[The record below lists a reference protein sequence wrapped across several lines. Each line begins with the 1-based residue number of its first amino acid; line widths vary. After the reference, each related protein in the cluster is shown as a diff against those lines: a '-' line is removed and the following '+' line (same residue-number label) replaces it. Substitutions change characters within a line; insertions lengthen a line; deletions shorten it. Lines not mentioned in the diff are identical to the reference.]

1 MKINVISLLA
11 TLSLLASAC
20 GPKDGEYT
28 FRLLTTNDVHGHYF
42 DSLYVSEGTSGSLM
56 SVAWY
61 ADSIRV
67 ADGAENVILLDAG
80 DCLQGDNAAYY
91 YNYVDT
97 VSKHIFARMVEH
109 VGYDAIVVGNHDI
122 ETGHPVYDRLVET
135 MDVPFLAANAIRTDN
150 GKPYFDEYVTLKRH
164 GLNITIIGFTNP
176 NIKSWLSPL
185 LWSGM
190 EFESLL
196 PDFAQKTVDRI
207 RAKEKSDVVIVA
219 VHAGTGRGDGSQLES
234 QGLDLFNS
242 LEGVDFVVCA
252 HDHRPVVHQTDSI
265 CLINAGSHCNMLGSG
280 TVTLKVEGGKVVEKT
295 LSAGLMR
302 LDKSKVDKEMQVLF
316 RPEYEAVKAFTLK
329 EVGRLNTDLRTRDAY
344 VGMSDYLNLIHT
356 LSLEATDAQ
365 ISFAAPLTFN
375 GHIKAGTL
383 VYNDLFTIYP
393 FENQLFEVKMTGA
406 EIKTYLEHSYDGWIN
421 TLDAGQKHVLK
432 IFERADP
439 RTGQSRWSFE
449 TPTYNF
455 DSAAGLIYDVD
466 VTKPFGERIMI
477 RSLAD
482 GSAFDESA
490 DYKVAMTSYRAS
502 GGGELMRKAG
512 VDTDRI
518 DERVTGYY
526 PEIRNSLYD
535 YLVEHGEIDSATISD
550 ASLIG
555 QWRFIPEKKAQAALT
570 RDMELLFSDHSVS
583 YRVLQKSQKLA
594 AGEDAG
600 TDGSGLVSQLREL
613 DGSVAVDDVE

>member
-1 MKINVISLLA
+1 MNMKRTIISLFSAL
-11 TLSLLASAC
+11 TLLTSAC

-42 DSLYVSEGTSGSLM
+42 DSLYVSEGISGSLM

-97 VSKHIFARMVEH
+97 VSKHIFARMVKH

-164 GLNITIIGFTNP
+164 GLNITVIGFTNP

-302 LDKSKVDKEMQVLF
+302 LDKSKVDKEMQALF
-316 RPEYEAVKAFTLK
+316 RPDYEAVKAFTLK

-344 VGMSDYLNLIHT
+344 AGMSDYLNLIHT

-393 FENQLFEVKMTGA
+393 FENQLFEVRMTGA

-466 VTKPFGERIMI
+466 VTRPSGERIMI

-490 DYKVAMTSYRAS
+490 EYKVAMTSYRAS

-512 VDTDRI
+512 IDTDRI

-526 PEIRNSLYD
+526 PEIRNILYD

-550 ASLIG
+550 ASVIG

-570 RDMELLFSDHSVS
+570 RDMELLFSV
-583 YRVLQKSQKLA
+583 K
-594 AGEDAG
+594 
-600 TDGSGLVSQLREL
+600 
-613 DGSVAVDDVE
+613 

>member
-1 MKINVISLLA
+1 MNMKINVISLLA

-42 DSLYVSEGTSGSLM
+42 DSLYVSEGISGSLM

-97 VSKHIFARMVEH
+97 VSKHIFARIVEH

-234 QGLDLFNS
+234 QGLDLFKS

-302 LDKSKVDKEMQVLF
+302 LDKSKVDKDMQALF

-466 VTKPFGERIMI
+466 VTRPSGERIMI

-482 GSAFDESA
+482 GTAFDESA
-490 DYKVAMTSYRAS
+490 EYKVAMTSYRAS

-526 PEIRNSLYD
+526 PEIRNILYD

-550 ASLIG
+550 ASVIG

-570 RDMELLFSDHSVS
+570 RDMELLFSV
-583 YRVLQKSQKLA
+583 K
-594 AGEDAG
+594 
-600 TDGSGLVSQLREL
+600 
-613 DGSVAVDDVE
+613 